1 MAIDK
6 KKDCNWDDWP
16 WKGDKRGK
24 VYFSVRNIDSQK
36 VNNISFLLIIW
47 IIFQPS
53 KLKIIPSNSHA
64 TISKYFLWEHIY
76 FSKNKFNW
84 QIMNQYNSHSQMI
97 KKQVQGIALAI
108 LCRRLFVIYI

>member
-1 MAIDK
+1 MTIDK

-64 TISKYFLWEHIY
+64 TINRLGVSIFYGNTFIFLKINSIDKLWINIILILKWL
-76 FSKNKFNW
+76 KNK
-84 QIMNQYNSHSQMI
+84 Y
-97 KKQVQGIALAI
+97 KV
-108 LCRRLFVIYI
+108 

>member
-1 MAIDK
+1 MTIDK

-64 TISKYFLWEHIY
+64 TIYFLWEHIY
-76 FSKNKFNW
+76 FSKNKFKW